1 VSGVASMRSTV
12 VLTSV
17 IVTSAVIALLL
28 FVARAELH
36 KRLETAYQATLADFA
51 PFLVES
57 LVWQDGEWIFQPKR
71 QFAPQ
76 DFGASVKAATPG
88 KPQAGLWLSSDVV
101 ASVKPVLALQSVV
114 PFTSGSPLKA
124 LLLAGDNT
132 VLWQSPSIV
141 DVDLR
146 QSIDNAN
153 PTIRATT
160 WADGTLCSIDRG
172 IICTRQAFNTMSGQP
187 ATQLALIWQN
197 TDAQDYLRQLQTTLL
212 LVLLALGIVL
222 IVLQALA
229 LSWVLRPL
237 KKVQAGVNKVI
248 GGEQANIQGS
258 YPKELNGLVGSFN
271 ALIAHEQNRQQR
283 LRHSLERLAHV
294 LRTPLAVLSSR
305 PFQHP
310 EDRLAVTEQSERMM
324 HIVESELR
332 KLTLSEQTT
341 GVLTESTLI
350 KPVIERITN
359 AYQLL
364 PRAGAKQ
371 APLTF
376 QLEFQTPSARFPG
389 NQQDLQ
395 DLYGTL
401 LENAIRFANTTIR
414 FTLGQPS
421 EPNAKVVLTLEDDG
435 PGFSQEQLQH
445 LIAEKI
451 HSQPSPDGFGLGL
464 SIVRDIVTA
473 HAGQLRID
481 QSPLGGARIS
491 VAL

>member
-1 VSGVASMRSTV
+1 MSGAASMRSTV

-17 IVTSAVIALLL
+17 IVTSAVIAVLLV
-28 FVARAELH
+28 VARAELH
-36 KRLETAYQATLADFA
+36 KRLEAAYQATLADFS

-71 QFAPQ
+71 QFSSQ
-76 DFGASVKAATPG
+76 DFGVSVKAATPG

-101 ASVKPVLALQSVV
+101 ESVRPVLAQQSVV
-114 PFTSGSPLKA
+114 PFTNGSPLNA
-124 LLLAGDNT
+124 LLLSGDNT

-141 DVDLR
+141 DADLR
-146 QSIDNAN
+146 HSIDNAT
-153 PTIRATT
+153 PTIPGAT
-160 WADGTLCSIDRG
+160 WADESLCGIDRG
-172 IICTRQAFNTMSGQP
+172 IICTRQAFNTASGQP
-187 ATQLALIWQN
+187 ASQLALIWQN
-197 TDAQDYLRQLQTTLL
+197 AGAQDYLKQLQTTLL
-212 LVLLALGIVL
+212 FVLLALGVVL

-248 GGEQANIQGS
+248 GGRQASIEGN

-271 ALIAHEQNRQQR
+271 TLIAHEQSRQQR

-305 PFQHP
+305 PFQNVD
-310 EDRLAVTEQSERMM
+310 DRLAVTEQSERMM

-341 GVLTESTLI
+341 GVLSEFTLI
-350 KPVIERITN
+350 KPVIERITS

-364 PRAGAKQ
+364 PRSGAKQ
-371 APLTF
+371 APLIF

-414 FTLGQPS
+414 FTLSQPN
-421 EPNAKVVLTLEDDG
+421 EPQAKVVLTLEDDG
-435 PGFSQEQLQH
+435 PGFSQEQLKR
-445 LIAEKI
+445 LISEKA
-451 HSQPSPDGFGLGL
+451 HSEPSSDGFGLGL
-464 SIVRDIVTA
+464 SIVRDIVSA
-473 HAGQLRID
+473 HEGQLHID

-491 VAL
+491 IAI

>member
-1 VSGVASMRSTV
+1 MRSTV

-101 ASVKPVLALQSVV
+101 ESVRPVLAQQSVV
-114 PFTSGSPLKA
+114 PFTNGSPLSA
-124 LLLAGDNT
+124 LLLARDDT
-132 VLWQSPSIV
+132 VLWQSPSAV
-141 DVDLR
+141 DADLR
-146 QSIDNAN
+146 HSIDNAN
-153 PTIRATT
+153 LASQ
-160 WADGTLCSIDRG
+160 GTPWVDESLCGIDRG
-172 IICTRQAFNTMSGQP
+172 VICTRQAFNTMSGQP
-187 ATQLALIWQN
+187 AAQLALIWQN
-197 TDAQDYLRQLQTTLL
+197 AGAQDHLRQLQTTLL
-212 LVLLALGIVL
+212 VVLLALGVVL

-248 GGEQANIQGS
+248 GGEQANIEGN
-258 YPKELNGLVGSFN
+258 YPKELDGLVGSFN
-271 ALIAHEQNRQQR
+271 TLIAHEQNRQKR

-305 PFQHP
+305 PFQNVD
-310 EDRLAVTEQSERMM
+310 DRLAVTEQSERMM

-364 PRAGAKQ
+364 PRAGTTQ

-401 LENAIRFANTTIR
+401 LENAIRFANTSIR
-414 FTLGQPS
+414 FTLGQSS
-421 EPNAKVVLTLEDDG
+421 EPVSYT
-435 PGFSQEQLQH
+435 H
-445 LIAEKI
+445 L
-451 HSQPSPDGFGLGL
+451 
-464 SIVRDIVTA
+464 RA
-473 HAGQLRID
+473 HET
-481 QSPLGGARIS
+481 
-491 VAL
+491 